1 MSDGTRLVS
10 CHCGMDWLLMQAFY
24 DKAYSRMSPFVLE
37 QATPACLEHGIFSR
51 DVRRADVE
59 MGRVSVLEV

>member
-1 MSDGTRLVS
+1 
-10 CHCGMDWLLMQAFY
+10 MQAFY
-24 DKAYSRMSPFVLE
+24 DKAYSRMSPSVLE